1 MEQQQK
7 PRGEFWETLALKI
20 NFNST
25 QFICKA
31 DVKIDWTNE
40 EGKLKIQTKHKRD
53 EGQEDEKT

>member
-40 EGKLKIQTKHKRD
+40 GAKLKIQTKRMQDGLK
-53 EGQEDEKT
+53 EDEKT